1 MISAF
6 HAQGSGGKL
15 HRGRIGC
22 CGRGRRGQGGHAGS
36 GGRGEKPNISAKSY
50 TDQEWALIRYKEKGK
65 VFLSVI
71 NMNRERSMWLRYWR
85 SQSLRSP
92 ILRTDRTLFGQPR
105 GRKRV
110 PVTVLLARL
119 VAVHNML
126 LCGVWSDSYWKSI

>member
-1 MISAF
+1 MVTAEEVATVEEANVGVEVLLEGWQNPILPPDHTLTS
-6 HAQGSGGKL
+6 SGIFL
-15 HRGRIGC
+15 ATM
-22 CGRGRRGQGGHAGS
+22 RR
-36 GGRGEKPNISAKSY
+36 E
-50 TDQEWALIRYKEKGK
+50 RY
-65 VFLSVI
+65 FLSAI
-71 NMNRERSMWLRYWR
+71 NLNLARSMWLRYWR

>member
-1 MISAF
+1 MVTAEEVATVEEANVGVEVLLEGWQNPILPPDHTLTS
-6 HAQGSGGKL
+6 SGIFL
-15 HRGRIGC
+15 ATM
-22 CGRGRRGQGGHAGS
+22 RR
-36 GGRGEKPNISAKSY
+36 E
-50 TDQEWALIRYKEKGK
+50 RY
-65 VFLSVI
+65 FLSAI
-71 NMNRERSMWLRYWR
+71 NLNLARSMWLRYWR
-85 SQSLRSP
+85 SKSLRSP